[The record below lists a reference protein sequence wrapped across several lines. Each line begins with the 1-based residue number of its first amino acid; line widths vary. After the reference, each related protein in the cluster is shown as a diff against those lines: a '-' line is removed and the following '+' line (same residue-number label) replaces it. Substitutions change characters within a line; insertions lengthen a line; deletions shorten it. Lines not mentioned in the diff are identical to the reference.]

1 VSTAPPAWPD
11 LTDLTGVT
19 PLTYEQANVL
29 LNRLV
34 VARREAV
41 VELDDAQ
48 TAEADAERDYRRAI
62 ARAWGQ
68 VSGTSAHR
76 DALVQSMTADDRHAR
91 DINRARV
98 KTAQARIAQLK
109 DEQIDLMHR
118 GKWSQLIDAAGAT
131 G

>member
-1 VSTAPPAWPD
+1 MSTTAAWPD
-11 LTDLTGVT
+11 LTELSGVT
-19 PLTYEQANVL
+19 PLTYQQANIL
-29 LNRLV
+29 LNQLV
-34 VARREAV
+34 IRRRQAV
-41 VELDDAQ
+41 DELDAAQ

-62 ARAWGQ
+62 AHAWGT
-68 VSGTSAHR
+68 VTGTSAHR
-76 DALVQSMTADDRHAR
+76 EALVQAQTAGDRHAR

-118 GKWSQLIDAAGAT
+118 GKWAQLIDAAGST